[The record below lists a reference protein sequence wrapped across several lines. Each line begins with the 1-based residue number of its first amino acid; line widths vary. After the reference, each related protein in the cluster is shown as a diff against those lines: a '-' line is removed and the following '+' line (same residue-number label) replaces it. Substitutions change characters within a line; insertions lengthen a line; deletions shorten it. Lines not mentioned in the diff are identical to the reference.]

1 MIHVTT
7 KSGFQFETSE
17 NLGDNME
24 LLEALAEMDAGNI
37 LAMSRICKIV
47 LGEDGKKKLYDH
59 LRTEDGR
66 VPVGDAVNAIK
77 EIFEAAGKKEKN
89 S

>member
-1 MIHVTT
+1 MIQRTT

-24 LLEALAEMDAGNI
+24 LLENLAEMDAGDI
-37 LAMSRICKIV
+37 LAMSRVCKIV
-47 LGEDGKKKLYDH
+47 LGEEGKKKLYDH
-59 LRTEDGR
+59 LRTEDRR
-66 VPVGDAVNAIK
+66 VPVEGVANAIR
-77 EIFEAAGKKEKN
+77 EIFEAVGKKGKN